1 MRNRPH
7 ITDVQLKLVTAM
19 ADHDLAVLQRYTR
32 NEIDIWE
39 MQRLLFPLAAYEIV
53 KVAANAAYE
62 EAERHAY

>member
-7 ITDVQLKLVTAM
+7 IIDVQLKLVTAM
-19 ADHDLAVLQRYTR
+19 SDHDLAVLQRYKR

-53 KVAANAAYE
+53 KVAVNAAYE